1 MTNFREFLELNEVS
15 QPTIKY
21 RPKNYKELAK
31 LVADRNIF
39 LGSIDTSLI
48 TDMNGLFSDNSAY
61 VYRGGNPRTD
71 FQGIEHWNVS
81 KVKDMG
87 DMFAR
92 AKIFNVDLSKWDV
105 SNVENMSGMFYD
117 TKSFVG
123 TGLSKWNVSKV
134 KDMSKMFAKATNF
147 NENISKWN
155 VKNVKDARDMF
166 DGASRQKEEWCPKFN
181 NDVHQ

>member
-15 QPTIKY
+15 KPTIKY

-31 LVADRNIF
+31 LVADRNLF

-48 TDMNGLFSDNSAY
+48 TDMNGLFSDVSEY
-61 VYRGGNPRTD
+61 LGGKPRTD

-87 DMFAR
+87 SMFAR
-92 AKIFNVDLSKWDV
+92 SKIFNVDLSKWDV

-117 TKSFVG
+117 TISFVG

-166 DGASRQKEEWCPKFN
+166 AGAERQKEEWCPKFN
-181 NDVHQ
+181 SDVRQ